1 MDIAIDYVNAF
12 FTVYLIIFF
21 IRILMSW
28 IPATPTRRVWRAVY
42 DFFPQCTDWL
52 LNLFRRFI
60 PPIGIIDLSPIVA
73 LIVLYI
79 ARGLVVSLL
88 DSF

>member
-1 MDIAIDYVNAF
+1 MDAVIDYVNAF

-21 IRILMSW
+21 IRILLSW
-28 IPATPTRRVWRAVY
+28 IPTAPVRRVWRAIY
-42 DFFPQCTDWL
+42 DFVHQCTDWL
-52 LNLFRRFI
+52 LNFFRRFI
-60 PPIGIIDLSPIVA
+60 PPIGILDLSPIVA

-79 ARGLVVSLL
+79 ARSLVINLL